1 MHAQPMS
8 KKHSF
13 LSSFFLKKNLIFIPL
28 CQKSSA
34 HGWMAARA
42 GVKEEAATRWA

>member
-8 KKHSF
+8 KKLFFSF
-13 LSSFFLKKNLIFIPL
+13 YFFNQIFIPL

-42 GVKEEAATRWA
+42 GVKEEAATRWT